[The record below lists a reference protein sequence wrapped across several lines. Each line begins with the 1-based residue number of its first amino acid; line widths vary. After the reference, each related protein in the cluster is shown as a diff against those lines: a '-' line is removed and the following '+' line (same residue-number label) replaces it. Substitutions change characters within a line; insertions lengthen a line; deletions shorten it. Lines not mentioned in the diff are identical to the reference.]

1 MPRLSRFAVLLVA
14 LPLAIG
20 ACKKKPPVVQAPAT
34 NPGPTTSAPVPG
46 PTTNPPVT
54 PPPAGPTAAEIT
66 ARARAIMLE
75 TVYFEYDTDAIRAD
89 AQANLE
95 KKLPILQLNA
105 GLKFRIEGHCDD
117 RGSDEYNISLGRR
130 RAESVKRF
138 LTDRG
143 IDASRI
149 ETVSFGR
156 ERPAMQGDTED
167 ARSKNR
173 RDEFTITAGGTDIR
187 MP

>member
-1 MPRLSRFAVLLVA
+1 MPRLSRYAVLLVA
-14 LPLAIG
+14 LPLALG
-20 ACKKKPPVVQAPAT
+20 ACKKKPPVVQAPA
-34 NPGPTTSAPVPG
+34 PTTSGPG
-46 PTTNPPVT
+46 DTRPPVT
-54 PPPAGPTAAEIT
+54 PAGNPPVNNAPAGPTAAEIT
-66 ARARAIMLE
+66 ARNRAIILE

-89 AQANLE
+89 AQASLE
-95 KKLPILQLNA
+95 KKLPILQANP

-117 RGSDEYNISLGRR
+117 RGSDEYNIALGRR

-156 ERPAMQGDTED
+156 ERPAVQGDSDD
-167 ARSKNR
+167 ARSRNR
-173 RDEFTITAGGTDIR
+173 RDEFVITAGGSDIK
-187 MP
+187 